1 MSRIAYL
8 LASVLLVIQTAGG
21 AEVLMSTRESI
32 TFAENLTVVVMDLE
46 PRTGV
51 VWLELQEDGVPLKS
65 SILRTGES
73 FDYDERGDGLNLT
86 VARIY
91 AGGER
96 DLVDLEVVS
105 GKVVGGGGRGGPQRP
120 GRRRGSDGGGGLL
133 PRQLGARRP
142 PPPPPRRLGLL
153 RGEAEGYV
161 RLVFDCLGSCK
172 MMV

>member
-51 VWLELQEDGVPLKS
+51 VWLELQEDGLPLKS

-73 FDYDERGDGLNLT
+73 FAYDERGDGLNLT

-96 DLVDLEVVS
+96 DLVDLVVVS
-105 GKVVGGGGRGGPQRP
+105 GKVVGGGGEEDLSAPVEDGERTAAADSSLANWGLVGLLLLLLAAWVYF
-120 GRRRGSDGGGGLL
+120 GARRRG
-133 PRQLGARRP
+133 
-142 PPPPPRRLGLL
+142 
-153 RGEAEGYV
+153 
-161 RLVFDCLGSCK
+161 
-172 MMV
+172 M